1 MEKITLKNLKN
12 AFELDTQ
19 MRKANKTS
27 NEPILKLIKL
37 INNENAI
44 VKVDRTKNN
53 FHRGSVVECLIK
65 LLLKNQKSAKRY
77 TNKNNRADLTLD
89 GVKYEIK
96 YSSSKGY
103 AHYNPNQD
111 LSNLIFVNQY
121 GVYLTN
127 GKNIVLD
134 KCGKHIQDIKLTNDT
149 RTLIDLTTITL

>member
-1 MEKITLKNLKN
+1 MTLTNLKN

-19 MRKANKTS
+19 MRKANKSS

-37 INNENAI
+37 IDNNSAI
-44 VKVDRTKNN
+44 VEVDSTAKSLN
-53 FHRGSVVECLIK
+53 RGSVVECLIK
-65 LLLKNQKSAKRY
+65 LLFKNQKSAKRY
-77 TNKNNRADLTLD
+77 TNKNGRADLTLD

-96 YSSSKGY
+96 YSSAKGY

-121 GVYLTN
+121 GVYLTS

-134 KCGKHIQDIKLTNDT
+134 KCGKHIKDIKLTSDT
-149 RTLIDLTTITL
+149 RTLIDLSIIPL